1 MCAPRVPPRR
11 FPHPSP
17 ARTNRSGVRRL
28 PAPAVLRDASSPS
41 PSQGRCREFES
52 RHPLH
57 VTPQVIPEGAGPVKG
72 FAGSCLAVSGR
83 WWHGEVG
90 VRGQGSDEVRPRRTA
105 ERPEGLE
112 PGAVLDDD
120 VGDGDSRL
128 SWDSVWC
135 LLLPSVGR
143 GCAHQGRVGCAH
155 QGRVARF
162 LAGPVGAAGHPFAA
176 TSWRHDGV
184 RGAWTA
190 GSIRKRDHACG
201 ACGGHD
207 LHDPRRRGDLSALD
221 RGQRPVTPFALGRG

>member
-1 MCAPRVPPRR
+1 MTPLQYGVASMSRNCTEGLRVYGTVLSPR
-11 FPHPSP
+11 
-17 ARTNRSGVRRL
+17 
-28 PAPAVLRDASSPS
+28 PAPAEALR
-41 PSQGRCREFES
+41 
-52 RHPLH
+52 
-57 VTPQVIPEGAGPVKG
+57 V
-72 FAGSCLAVSGR
+72 AGSRRSRRSSLKERGLSMGSLARVLAVSGR
-83 WWHGEVG
+83 WWHGELG
-90 VRGQGSDEVRPRRTA
+90 VRGQGSDEVRPRSGRRA
-105 ERPEGLE
+105 LR

-135 LLLPSVGR
+135 LLLPSVGS
-143 GCAHQGRVGCAH
+143 GCAH

-201 ACGGHD
+201 AWG
-207 LHDPRRRGDLSALD
+207 S
-221 RGQRPVTPFALGRG
+221 

>member
-1 MCAPRVPPRR
+1 MGSLARV
-11 FPHPSP
+11 
-17 ARTNRSGVRRL
+17 
-28 PAPAVLRDASSPS
+28 
-41 PSQGRCREFES
+41 
-52 RHPLH
+52 
-57 VTPQVIPEGAGPVKG
+57 
-72 FAGSCLAVSGR
+72 LAVSGR
-83 WWHGEVG
+83 WWHGELG
-90 VRGQGSDEVRPRRTA
+90 VRGQGSDEVRPRSGRRA
-105 ERPEGLE
+105 LR

-135 LLLPSVGR
+135 LLLPSVGS
-143 GCAHQGRVGCAH
+143 GCAH

-201 ACGGHD
+201 AWG
-207 LHDPRRRGDLSALD
+207 S
-221 RGQRPVTPFALGRG
+221 

>member
-1 MCAPRVPPRR
+1 LVGRFGRGQWRFRRSSLKEQGLSRGSLARV
-11 FPHPSP
+11 
-17 ARTNRSGVRRL
+17 
-28 PAPAVLRDASSPS
+28 
-41 PSQGRCREFES
+41 
-52 RHPLH
+52 
-57 VTPQVIPEGAGPVKG
+57 
-72 FAGSCLAVSGR
+72 LAVSGR
-83 WWHGEVG
+83 WWHGELG
-90 VRGQGSDEVRPRRTA
+90 VRGQGSDEVRPRSGRRA
-105 ERPEGLE
+105 LR

-135 LLLPSVGR
+135 LLLPSVGS
-143 GCAHQGRVGCAH
+143 GCAH

-190 GSIRKRDHACG
+190 GQSESATTPVVH
-201 ACGGHD
+201 GGHD
-207 LHDPRRRGDLSALD
+207 LHDPRRPGDLSALD